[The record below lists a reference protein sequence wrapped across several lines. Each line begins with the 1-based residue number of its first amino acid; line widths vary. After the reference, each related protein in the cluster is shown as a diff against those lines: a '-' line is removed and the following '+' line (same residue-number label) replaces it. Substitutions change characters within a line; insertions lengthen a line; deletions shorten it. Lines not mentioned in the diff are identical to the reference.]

1 MSGSMPYFLKY
12 PAATAIGQIIWFAVI
27 ATHAPFTA
35 IGFGVAVGVAALP
48 DGAADGVADG
58 PAHAEM
64 TARPP
69 SAAVE
74 RRNVRREMR
83 SMAIPPG
90 VAMLA
95 RSPSQYAAD
104 RVGDLS
110 PADEV
115 RVLEDGARRDR
126 REGRA
131 HAGGRRREPVDRFL
145 GDHRRHLRAEP
156 ADRRRLVRDH
166 EPGRAADRTQD
177 GLAVEGVDRAKVH
190 HLDRHALGG
199 ELVRRGERL
208 TDEPR
213 GG

>member
-1 MSGSMPYFLKY
+1 MLMQFVYKLPTS
-12 PAATAIGQIIWFAVI
+12 TAIGQIIWFSCI
-27 ATHAPFTA
+27 ATHAPLTA
-35 IGFGVAVGVAALP
+35 IGFGVAVGGAALP

-126 REGRA
+126 REGRS
-131 HAGGRRREPVDRFL
+131 HADDRRREPGDRFPRDPCRPL
-145 GDHRRHLRAEP
+145 RPEPPHPRRLLRAHAP
-156 ADRRRLVRDH
+156 RRCADR
-166 EPGRAADRTQD
+166 PQ
-177 GLAVEGVDRAKVH
+177 
-190 HLDRHALGG
+190 GG
-199 ELVRRGERL
+199 
-208 TDEPR
+208 
-213 GG
+213 